1 MEIYLYLWRGKLNS
15 NPKTCSMKEKILTAL
30 KAKFQG
36 VNANILDRIATML
49 AKTVTTE
56 EQVKT
61 AVEGVTKDFIDVIEA
76 YGDSRATDTQK
87 TAILNYEKKYG
98 LKDGVKVET
107 KTEQP
112 TVTTPPVAGGD
123 PTTNALLQQLLDQ
136 NKKLSERLD
145 KMDGER
151 TTTSRKAELDGII
164 AKLPESLRKGYSRT
178 PLDGT
183 DDEWAARK
191 SEILTEVDAISKE
204 TGAKGAVFGRP
215 TIGGGKVGG
224 ISSAQQE
231 ATDAEAT
238 AVVDKFNI

>member
-1 MEIYLYLWRGKLNS
+1 
-15 NPKTCSMKEKILTAL
+15 MKEQILTAL

-56 EQVKT
+56 DQVKT

-98 LKDGVKVET
+98 LKDGVKVEQKQET
-107 KTEQP
+107 TTTQQP
-112 TVTTPPVAGGD
+112 TTTKQEVGD
-123 PTTNALLQQLLDQ
+123 PTTNQLLQQLLDQ
-136 NKKLSERLD
+136 NKKLTERLD

-151 TTTSRKAELDGII
+151 TTASRKAELDEILS
-164 AKLPESLRKGYSRT
+164 KLPENLRKAYSRT
-178 PLDGT
+178 PVDNLT
-183 DDEWAARK
+183 DEQWATVK
-191 SEILTEVDAISKE
+191 GEITTEVESLAKE
-204 TGAKGAVFGRP
+204 VGAKGAVFGRP
-215 TIGGGKVGG
+215 TNGSGGKSTG
-224 ISSAQQE
+224 ISTEVQE

-238 AVVDKFNI
+238 AVVEKLNI